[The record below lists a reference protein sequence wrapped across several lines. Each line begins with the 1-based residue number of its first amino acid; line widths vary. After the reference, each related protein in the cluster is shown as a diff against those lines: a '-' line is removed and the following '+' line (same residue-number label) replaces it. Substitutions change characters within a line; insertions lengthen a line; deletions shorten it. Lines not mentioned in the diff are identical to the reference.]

1 MTREVLSPC
10 LFAVYLDDLPIELNN
25 IKDRCCIAE
34 VLLNHLMFPDG
45 ICVFDPSVRG
55 LQSILDVCQAYA
67 ELHGIIF
74 NCSKT
79 VCMMSKTKT
88 AKSTVIRC

>member
-1 MTREVLSPC
+1 
-10 LFAVYLDDLPIELNN
+10 LFVVYLDNLSTELNN
-25 IKDRCCIAE
+25 IKDGCFIAE
-34 VLLNHLMFPDG
+34 VLLNHLMFPDD
-45 ICVFDPSVRG
+45 ICVFDPGVRG

-67 ELHGIIF
+67 EFHGIIF

-88 AKSTVIRC
+88 AKITVIRC

>member
-1 MTREVLSPC
+1 MGALSPY
-10 LFAVYLDDLPIELNN
+10 LFAVYLDASSLELNN
-25 IKDRCCIAE
+25 INAGCCIGE
-34 VLLNHLMFPDG
+34 VLFSHLIFAEH
-45 ICVFDPSVRG
+45 ICVFYPNVRG
-55 LQSILDVCQAYA
+55 LQSVLDVCQAYA

>member
-1 MTREVLSPC
+1 LSPC
-10 LFAVYLDDLPIELNN
+10 LFAVYLDDLSIELNN
-25 IKDRCCIAE
+25 IKDGCCVAE
-34 VLLNHLMFPDG
+34 VLLHQLMFPDN

-67 ELHGIIF
+67 ELPGIIF

-88 AKSTVIRC
+88 ANSTVIRC